1 MLLSIS
7 FFMAVSVC
15 LKYQGV
21 LMLGTWIFIIVTSS
35 LWIDPLIFM
44 LSLVTV
50 FILKSVLSNMNI
62 AIPAFFHFH
71 FRGMNTFFHP
81 LTLNLHL
88 SLDLK

>member
-1 MLLSIS
+1 MSLNGSGVLKSLIIIVLLSIS
-7 FFMAVSVC
+7 FFMAVSVR

-50 FILKSVLSNMNI
+50 FILKSFV
-62 AIPAFFHFH
+62 
-71 FRGMNTFFHP
+71 
-81 LTLNLHL
+81 
-88 SLDLK
+88 